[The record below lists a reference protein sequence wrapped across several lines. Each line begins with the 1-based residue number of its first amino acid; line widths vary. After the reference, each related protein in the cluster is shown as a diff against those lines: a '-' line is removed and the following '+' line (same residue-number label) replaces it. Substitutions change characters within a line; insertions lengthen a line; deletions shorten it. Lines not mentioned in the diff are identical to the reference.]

1 MGLYRCAIVAA
12 IVVAAALTIDCGGK
26 PVTAPAPAGAP
37 RYADYV
43 FPDVP
48 AGTTPDS
55 LAGSQTQAWQ
65 ILQTGDTR
73 GAERAFSTIL
83 KHTPSFYP
91 AEAGLGYVA
100 LARKDAQGAMSHF
113 DRALAQNAQYG
124 PALAGKGDAL
134 LSLGRT
140 DAALQTFQAALTADP
155 GLTSLKS
162 RVDVLKFRTVQQQ
175 IADARKAADAGNLD
189 AARRD
194 YQAAI
199 TESPDSAFLY
209 RELAAVDRRAGDTA
223 SALAHAEQAAK
234 LDPGDAHTLELEGD
248 IHQARSEWTE
258 AADAY
263 AAAAA
268 IEPSDALTAK
278 VEAMHEKAALAA
290 MPDEF
295 RSIETAPAI
304 TRAQLAAL
312 IAVRLPDLVKQA
324 RASSPVVVTDARTNW
339 ALPWIL
345 TITRAGIMDVF
356 PNHTFQP
363 SAPVHRG
370 DLAQAV
376 SRLLAVIG
384 ASKPRVAARWRD
396 PHPTFPDLA
405 STNLSYPAAAR
416 AVAAGVMAPLANGA
430 FGLSQPVSG
439 ADAVDVVSKLDAL
452 ARK

>member
-1 MGLYRCAIVAA
+1 MSVWRRAIVTGAMLA
-12 IVVAAALTIDCGGK
+12 LVAACGGT
-26 PVTAPAPAGAP
+26 PVIAPAPAGAP
-37 RYADYV
+37 RY
-43 FPDVP
+43 PDFVYP
-48 AGTTPDS
+48 SAQSTDDIDAPH
-55 LAGSQTQAWQ
+55 QAAWTL
-65 ILQTGDTR
+65 LQSGDLR
-73 GAERAFSTIL
+73 GAERGYNALL
-83 KHTPSFYP
+83 KQHPDFYP

-100 LARKDAQGAMSHF
+100 LARRDAQAAVSDF
-113 DRALAQNAQYG
+113 DKALARNAQYA

-140 DAALQTFQAALTADP
+140 DAALLTFQAALTADP

-162 RVDVLKFRTVQQQ
+162 RIDVLKFRTVQQQ
-175 IADARKAADAGNLD
+175 IGDARKAADSGNL
-189 AARRD
+189 AAAQRD

-199 TESPDSAFLY
+199 AESPDSAFLY
-209 RELAAVDRRAGDTA
+209 RELAGVERRAGDTA

-234 LDPGDAHTLELEGD
+234 LDPTDAHTLELEGD
-248 IHQARSEWTE
+248 IHEARSEWTE

-278 VEAMHEKAALAA
+278 IESMREKAALAA
-290 MPDEF
+290 MPEEF
-295 RSIETAPAI
+295 RSIETSQEI

-324 RASSPVVVTDARTNW
+324 RAANPIVVTDVRTNW

-345 TITRAGIMDVF
+345 AVTRAGIMDVF

-363 SAPVHRG
+363 SAIVHRG

-376 SRLLAVIG
+376 SHLLAVIG
-384 ASKPRVAARWRD
+384 TVKPRAAARWRD
-396 PHPTFPDLA
+396 QHPTFPDLA
-405 STNLSYPAAAR
+405 ATHLSYPAVAR
-416 AVAAGVMAPLANGA
+416 SVSAGIMAPLADGT
-430 FGLSQPVSG
+430 FGLSGAVSG
-439 ADAVDVVSKLDAL
+439 ADAIAAVSKLDAL